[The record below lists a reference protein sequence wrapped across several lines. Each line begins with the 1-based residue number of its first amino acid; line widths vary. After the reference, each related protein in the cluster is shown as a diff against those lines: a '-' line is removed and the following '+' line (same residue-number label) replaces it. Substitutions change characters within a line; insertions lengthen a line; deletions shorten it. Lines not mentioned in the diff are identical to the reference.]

1 MIVNAGFKE
10 VKGVGRIPV
19 DWEVKTT
26 GEIFHTVTDY
36 VANGSFATLNENV
49 TYKDTE
55 DYAILVRLTDYKND
69 FKGPFVYVDKH
80 SYDFLKKSSLKKDD
94 VIISNVGAYAG
105 FTFKLRDLN
114 KPMTLGPNAILVRGD
129 INNDFIYYWF
139 TSNLGQY
146 ALKNIIST
154 TAQPKFNKT
163 DFKTI
168 LMPVPSLKEQE
179 KIAQILSS
187 IDMNIEKTKEAIAK
201 YKQVKK
207 GLMDDLLSGKVR
219 IKDGKRYRETRFK
232 YVNGIGKIP
241 WDWEVKVL
249 GEYIKECKS
258 GLSRQIK
265 SEDIGI
271 PVMISGNIQD
281 GKLDVSE
288 LKYWYRNDPQGADV
302 DSYIL
307 KENDILLCFINSL
320 QQIGKVCLFKDIG
333 RESIYTT
340 NLFRIQSEEDVL
352 PEFLYYLLSGDCVQN
367 EIKNITKPAVN
378 QASFTK
384 SDFLNIKVPY
394 LSYDEQIYIGNTLS
408 KQDKLIL
415 KEEEYL
421 EKLKRLK
428 VGLMEDL
435 LTGKVR
441 VNLD

>member
-1 MIVNAGFKE
+1 MRVNTEFKE

-19 DWEVKTT
+19 DWEVKKLQ
-26 GEIFHTVTDY
+26 EIIESTELGT
-36 VANGSFATLNENV
+36 NSLGSEDNKGFPMLKMGNLTKGGFNFDKLEKIKYTENESNEKYFLKEGDFLFNTRNTLELVGKSAAWRCKVPQAIFNSNIMRIKFNENINSFYMSYYFENNIGWSRLKRIAIGTTSVAAIYTKDLYNVKV
-49 TYKDTE
+49 T
-55 DYAILVRLTDYKND
+55 I
-69 FKGPFVYVDKH
+69 PQ
-80 SYDFLKKSSLKKDD
+80 
-94 VIISNVGAYAG
+94 
-105 FTFKLRDLN
+105 LR
-114 KPMTLGPNAILVRGD
+114 
-129 INNDFIYYWF
+129 
-139 TSNLGQY
+139 
-146 ALKNIIST
+146 
-154 TAQPKFNKT
+154 
-163 DFKTI
+163 
-168 LMPVPSLKEQE
+168 EQE
-179 KIAQILSS
+179 KIAQI
-187 IDMNIEKTKEAIAK
+187 IYNVDMNIEKTEEVIAK

-207 GLMDDLLSGKVR
+207 GLMDDLLTGKVR
-219 IKDGKRYRETRFK
+219 IKDGKRFRETRFK
-232 YVNGIGKIP
+232 DVNGVGKIP
-241 WDWEVKVL
+241 WDWEVKAL

-281 GKLDVSE
+281 GKLDTSE

-307 KENDILLCFINSL
+307 KDNDILLCFINSL
-320 QQIGKVCLFKDIG
+320 QQIGKVCLFKNIG
-333 RESIYTT
+333 RDSIYTT
-340 NLFRIQSEEDVL
+340 NLFRIQSKNDVL
-352 PEFLYYLLSGDCVQN
+352 PEFLYYLLSGKCVQN

-384 SDFLNIKVPY
+384 ADFLNIKVPY
-394 LSYDEQIYIGNTLS
+394 LSYEEQVYIGNTLS

>member
-1 MIVNAGFKE
+1 MRVNTEFKE

-26 GEIFHTVTDY
+26 AEIFHTVTDY

-179 KIAQILSS
+179 KIAQILSNV
-187 IDMNIEKTKEAIAK
+187 DMNIEKTKETIIK

-219 IKDGKRYRETRFK
+219 IKDGKKFRETRFK
-232 YVNGIGKIP
+232 EVKGVGKIP
-241 WDWEVKVL
+241 CDWEVKELNSIADLIDGDRSSNYPKESELVNEGIVFL
-249 GEYIKECKS
+249 NTSNIKENKLE
-258 GLSRQIK
+258 LSNCNFITKRKFDSLKKGKIQRNDLIITMRG
-265 SEDIGI
+265 SI
-271 PVMISGNIQD
+271 GNIAVFDSIYDEGFINAQMCIIRSKD
-281 GKLDVSE
+281 KNYNEQYIYHQLVGNKVQNILSIVSSGSAQPQLTVKE
-288 LKYWYRNDPQGADV
+288 LKSLKIIMPNLEEQKCIV
-302 DSYIL
+302 EIL
-307 KENDILLCFINSL
+307 KNQNGLIE
-320 QQIGKVCLFKDIG
+320 Q
-333 RESIYTT
+333 
-340 NLFRIQSEEDVL
+340 EE
-352 PEFLYYLLSGDCVQN
+352 
-367 EIKNITKPAVN
+367 K
-378 QASFTK
+378 
-384 SDFLNIKVPY
+384 
-394 LSYDEQIYIGNTLS
+394 
-408 KQDKLIL
+408 
-415 KEEEYL
+415 YL
-421 EKLKRLK
+421 EKLKKLK
-428 VGLMEDL
+428 LGLMEDL

-441 VNLD
+441 VKLD

>member
-1 MIVNAGFKE
+1 MRVNAEFKE
-10 VKGVGRIPV
+10 VKGIGRIPV

-26 GEIFHTVTDY
+26 AEIFHTVTDY

-114 KPMTLGPNAILVRGD
+114 KPMTLGPNAILVRSN
-129 INNDFIYYWF
+129 INNDYIYYWF

-168 LMPVPSLKEQE
+168 LMTIPSLKEQE
-179 KIAQILSS
+179 KIAQILSN
-187 IDMNIEKTKEAIAK
+187 IDMNIQKTEEAIAK

-219 IKDGKRYRETRFK
+219 IKDGKRFRETRFK
-232 YVNGIGKIP
+232 DVKGIGKIP
-241 WDWEVKVL
+241 WDWKVKKVEEVSDVVDSLHETPIYSDNGYKMIRVND
-249 GEYIKECKS
+249 IKE
-258 GLSRQIK
+258 
-265 SEDIGI
+265 
-271 PVMISGNIQD
+271 
-281 GKLDVSE
+281 GKLDTTNAYKVSKE
-288 LKYWYRNDPQGADV
+288 VYNHFTKKYKPQKGDIILSRV
-302 DSYIL
+302 GSYGMSCYIESDESICL
-307 KENDILLCFINSL
+307 GQNTVVINPHIIKLYLYYYLNSKEIRKQIDKAVVGSSQKTLSLANINNLDIGLPQEEEQYQIANVLFNQDEIIEKEN
-320 QQIGKVCLFKDIG
+320 K
-333 RESIYTT
+333 
-340 NLFRIQSEEDVL
+340 
-352 PEFLYYLLSGDCVQN
+352 
-367 EIKNITKPAVN
+367 
-378 QASFTK
+378 
-384 SDFLNIKVPY
+384 
-394 LSYDEQIYIGNTLS
+394 
-408 KQDKLIL
+408 
-415 KEEEYL
+415 YL
-421 EKLKRLK
+421 EKLKKLK
-428 VGLMEDL
+428 LGLMEDL

-441 VNLD
+441 V

>member
-1 MIVNAGFKE
+1 MRVNTEFKE

-80 SYDFLKKSSLKKDD
+80 SYDFLKKSSLKEDD
-94 VIISNVGAYAG
+94 IIISNVGAYAG
-105 FTFKLRDLN
+105 FTFKLRGLN

-179 KIAQILSS
+179 KIAQILSN
-187 IDMNIEKTKEAIAK
+187 IDMNIEKTKEVIAK

-207 GLMDDLLSGKVR
+207 GLMDDLLSGKIR
-219 IKDGKRYRETRFK
+219 IKDGKRFSETKFK
-232 YVNGIGKIP
+232 PIKGIGNIPVDWDVIKLEKIG
-241 WDWEVKVL
+241 EVVTGNTPSTDKEEYYNGKFMFVSPSDIYEDSL
-249 GEYIKECKS
+249 YIKSTDKTITDAGINQTRRLPKNSICTVCIGSTVGKIAITS
-258 GLSRQIK
+258 
-265 SEDIGI
+265 DI
-271 PVMISGNIQD
+271 SATNQ
-281 GKLDVSE
+281 
-288 LKYWYRNDPQGADV
+288 Q
-302 DSYIL
+302 
-307 KENDILLCFINSL
+307 INSL
-320 QQIGKVCLFKDIG
+320 IVKEKYSYKYVFYSMKM
-333 RESIYTT
+333 
-340 NLFRIQSEEDVL
+340 
-352 PEFLYYLLSGDCVQN
+352 
-367 EIKNITKPAVN
+367 
-378 QASFTK
+378 
-384 SDFLNIKVPY
+384 FLNSQLMKEVGLQAVPIVNKSRFSQMIIPVPINIKEQEY
-394 LSYDEQIYIGNTLS
+394 IAKILSNQDE
-408 KQDKLIL
+408 LIK
-415 KEEEYL
+415 KEENYL
-421 EKLKRLK
+421 KKLKKLK
-428 VGLMEDL
+428 SAVMEDL